1 MHQALKDGM
10 CSQEMVLLLVLKMP
24 GIFTIDLFESMADAN
39 KVWWSE
45 IPQKIN
51 ESNTKKYG
59 SVSDLRVIQHRV
71 VTRLL
76 FDAKNG
82 KKKINL

>member
-1 MHQALKDGM
+1 MQKELKVGM

-24 GIFTIDLFESMADAN
+24 GIFTIDTFDSMANAN

-51 ESNTKKYG
+51 EKTKKYG
-59 SVSDLRVIQHRV
+59 SASDLRVIQHRV
-71 VTRLL
+71 DGS
-76 FDAKNG
+76 F
-82 KKKINL
+82 I